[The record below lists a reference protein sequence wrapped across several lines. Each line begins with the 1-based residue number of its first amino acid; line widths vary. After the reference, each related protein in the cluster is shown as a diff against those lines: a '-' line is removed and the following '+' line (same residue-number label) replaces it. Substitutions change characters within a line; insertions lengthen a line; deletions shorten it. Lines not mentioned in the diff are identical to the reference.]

1 MLGFGYQRSRKLD
14 SGRAKTIDWMWI
26 QEMEGLL
33 PPCRVKFL
41 GAEKGVCSLQT
52 EAWIG
57 LGVAK
62 IVCVSLSRVEFKGI
76 G

>member
-1 MLGFGYQRSRKLD
+1 MLWISKIKETGQWESKIHRLG
-14 SGRAKTIDWMWI
+14 WI
-26 QEMEGLL
+26 QEMEDLL

-41 GAEKGVCSLQT
+41 RVEKRVCSFQT
-52 EAWIG
+52 EHGTG
-57 LGVAK
+57 LEVAK